1 VLDEWFARDER
12 ERLARKPC
20 GGVARGND
28 AENFHAPSLA
38 EVGVRMKHRFSARN
52 GIAFVRASLM
62 LVIRMK
68 KSKGK
73 AADPKLKLQIAEL
86 IKVKGGGANQAE
98 VADIIE
104 NALKLLTDVTDSGDV
119 RVIQTTIRE
128 LRYAF
133 RLFAPYNEKRKVTIF
148 GSART
153 QPSKSEYQQ
162 ALEFGQK
169 MAAAGFMV
177 ITGAGG
183 GIMQA
188 GHEGAGSE
196 NSFGANIRLP
206 WEQSANPV
214 ILQDKKLVTFKY
226 FFTRKLIFIR
236 HSDAIALFPGGFGTM
251 DEGYEALTLMQTGK
265 SQLMPLVL
273 VDKPGGT
280 YWKTWDK
287 NIREHLLRDKLI
299 SPDDL
304 NLYQITDSADEAVK
318 IITRFYR
325 NFHSTRWVKD
335 ALVIRLKH
343 VPSESAI
350 AAMNEDFA
358 DIINGAPIKIIPPTP
373 EEIADTAH
381 LHLPR
386 IAFGFNRHDYG
397 RLRQLIDVLNG
408 L

>member
-1 VLDEWFARDER
+1 M
-12 ERLARKPC
+12 KP
-20 GGVARGND
+20 
-28 AENFHAPSLA
+28 
-38 EVGVRMKHRFSARN
+38 
-52 GIAFVRASLM
+52 
-62 LVIRMK
+62 K
-68 KSKGK
+68 KNS
-73 AADPKLKLQIAEL
+73 ADPKVSGLIEEL
-86 IKVKGGGANQAE
+86 IKAKGGGANEVE
-98 VADIIE
+98 VADIIQ
-104 NALKLLTDVTDSGDV
+104 NALKLLADVKDTGDV
-119 RVIQTTIRE
+119 RVIQTTVRE

-133 RLFAPYNEKRKVTIF
+133 RLFAPYAEKRKITIF

-153 QPSKSEYQQ
+153 APSKAEYQQ
-162 ALEFGQK
+162 ALEFGK
-169 MAAAGFMV
+169 KITAAGFMV

-183 GIMQA
+183 GIMHA
-188 GHEGAGSE
+188 GHEGAGVE

-280 YWKTWDK
+280 FWKTWDK
-287 NIREHLLRDKLI
+287 HIREHLLRDKLI
-299 SPDDL
+299 SAEDL
-304 NLYQITDSADEAVK
+304 NLYQITDSTDEAVK

-343 VPSESAI
+343 APSPSAI
-350 AAMNEDFA
+350 AALNEDFA
-358 DIINGAPIKIIPPTP
+358 DIIEGEPIHVIPPTP
-373 EEIADTAH
+373 EELEDTQD
-381 LHLPR
+381 LDLPR

-397 RLRQLIDVLNG
+397 RLRQLIDALNG